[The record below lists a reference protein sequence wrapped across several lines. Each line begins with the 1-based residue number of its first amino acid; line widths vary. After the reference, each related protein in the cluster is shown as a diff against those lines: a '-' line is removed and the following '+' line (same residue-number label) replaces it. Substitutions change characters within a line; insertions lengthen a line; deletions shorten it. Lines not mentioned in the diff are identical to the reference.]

1 MSNKEENNSGA
12 MVPYTNEINDYQMQF
27 EIGIESLQATAQLEQ
42 KLLKYAK
49 KRKEMYGFIRNTN
62 SLLETEIK
70 HDEEKIES
78 MHTSIAASKSR
89 ITDLKKQLLLA
100 KEAKENAAKKADD
113 QLKKYEEMWLVC
125 KTRFQSIPF
134 VKRYYDV
141 VSEVDSVRGNIESL
155 LVQSKQLDRDIN
167 SKKVELWCSD
177 KKRIIELAEYMVH
190 KRPALLK
197 LIDEKTKKM
206 KTNNFVFKNTLSDVN
221 TVNQPRQGIRDTF
234 VLPKLQLLNMP
245 STVSNHYD
253 KLQEGYRSAESYS
266 YSTNNSHT
274 SKSSDKNNEN
284 VYVSSFFLT
293 SSKTAKQKKY
303 SDRKLITILD
313 NVKLDTN
320 GTYKILSKLNP
331 YELHDVNVIDAA
343 VSEVKE
349 TQHKDKVTEQTEVI
363 EEIDLTKEVS
373 KEVILPVTQIEE
385 LTQVNEERDEVM
397 ENIDLTNNVSQDII
411 PPPTQFLTLSQSQVS
426 DKIITSE
433 YFDKNKKCDGSN
445 INIEPEKIDVEV
457 LQTQDGNV
465 KESENKTVEENQLN
479 KSDISE
485 GQMCPQK
492 DDAPSALL
500 AFRNFIQDLPYIS
513 LDTTGSDDADV
524 EFPQCD
530 PTLLLSP
537 KADYETQTINKEVD
551 VQQENV
557 PSFMAGYKKART
569 FFGSTSGNQPESD
582 EQNQSTNFN
591 FMFGGQEKTKRG
603 GLFSMFR

>member
-411 PPPTQFLTLSQSQVS
+411 PPPTQFLTLSQSQNFPEKRVTFNMNTHDDLPNTVADDAKYQENYNVANNTSNNQLNSSTASQDSYNKIKDFVFKKHNLNLSPEFTYKKNTVVSKVS

-485 GQMCPQK
+485 IEWVR
-492 DDAPSALL
+492 L
-500 AFRNFIQDLPYIS
+500 
-513 LDTTGSDDADV
+513 
-524 EFPQCD
+524 
-530 PTLLLSP
+530 
-537 KADYETQTINKEVD
+537 
-551 VQQENV
+551 
-557 PSFMAGYKKART
+557 
-569 FFGSTSGNQPESD
+569 QPPV
-582 EQNQSTNFN
+582 
-591 FMFGGQEKTKRG
+591 
-603 GLFSMFR
+603 